1 MPSQRFQAALKREA
15 QITPPVWMMRQ
26 AGRYHSHYQ
35 NLRKKH
41 SFEELCKVPELAA
54 EVAFG
59 PVDDFDF
66 DTAILFSD
74 ILFPLE
80 ALGMGL
86 RFGDDG
92 PKLGWHLAELEDLDR
107 LYPLGEAVEFMG
119 FQKDAVRAT
128 RKRIPAD
135 KSLIGFVGG
144 PWTLF
149 CYATQGK
156 HDGNLILP
164 KVSPAI
170 RKGFYDR
177 ILPLLEENIRLQ
189 LEGGA
194 EIVMVFDTAAGD
206 ATPAF
211 FREGILPAI
220 SRLVESFPGKIGYY
234 AKSLAPSSLEA
245 VRSLSGL
252 VGFGMDH
259 RTDILPFLG
268 NGTHFVQ
275 GNFDQA
281 MLFLDPRDFSKYLEE
296 WIRPFA
302 ELDPAHRA
310 GWICGLGH
318 GVLPKTPEANVRTFV
333 NTIRE
338 VLV

>member
-1 MPSQRFQAALKREA
+1 MSNKRFQAAIRREP
-15 QITPPVWMMRQ
+15 QTTPPVWMMRQ

-35 NLRKKH
+35 NLRKKY

-92 PKLGWHLAELEDLDR
+92 PKLGWHLSSSEDLEKF
-107 LYPLGEAVEFMG
+107 YPLNEAVEFMS
-119 FQKDAVRAT
+119 FQKEAVQLT
-128 RKRIPAD
+128 RKRIPSD

-144 PWTLF
+144 PWTLY
-149 CYATQGK
+149 CYATMGK

-164 KVSPAI
+164 KVSPVL
-170 RKGFYDR
+170 REGFYQK
-177 ILPLLEENIRLQ
+177 ILPLLTENIRLQ

-194 EIVMVFDTAAGD
+194 EIVMIFDTAAGD
-206 ATPAF
+206 ASPAF
-211 FREGILPAI
+211 FHEAILPGI
-220 SRLVESFPGKIGYY
+220 RSLVEMFPGKIGYY
-234 AKSLAPSSLEA
+234 AKSLTPISLES
-245 VRSLSGL
+245 VRAIPGL

-259 RTDILPFLG
+259 RTDITPLLG
-268 NGTHFVQ
+268 NGSHFVQ

-281 MLFLDPRDFSKYLEE
+281 LLFLEPSDFSKYLSE

-302 ELDPAHRA
+302 NLTPEDRA
-310 GWICGLGH
+310 GWVCGLGH
-318 GVLPKTPEANVRTFV
+318 GVLPKTPETNIRTFV

>member
-1 MPSQRFQAALKREA
+1 MPNHRFQAALKREPQA
-15 QITPPVWMMRQ
+15 TPPVWMMRQ

-59 PVDDFDF
+59 PVNDFDF

-86 RFGDDG
+86 RFGDEG
-92 PKLGWHLAELEDLDR
+92 PKLGWNLAKKEDLDR
-107 LYPLGEAVEFMG
+107 FFPLEQAVEFMG
-119 FQKDAVRAT
+119 FQKEAVKIT
-128 RKRIPAD
+128 RNRIPKD
-135 KSLIGFVGG
+135 KSLIGFIGG

-149 CYATQGK
+149 CYATLGK

-164 KVSPAI
+164 KVSPLL
-170 RKGFYDR
+170 RQGFYDK
-177 ILPLLEENIRLQ
+177 ILPLLRENIRLQ

-194 EIVMVFDTAAGD
+194 EIVMIFDTAAGD
-206 ATPAF
+206 ASPAF
-211 FREGILPAI
+211 FQEGILPAV
-220 SRLVESFPGKIGYY
+220 RNLVEAFPGRIGYY
-234 AKSLAPSSLEA
+234 AKSLAPASLQA
-245 VRSLSGL
+245 IRSLSGL

-259 RTDILPFLG
+259 RTDIAPLLG
-268 NGTHFVQ
+268 NGSHFVQ

-281 MLFLDPRDFSKYLEE
+281 LLFLEPGEFSKYLSE

-302 ELDPAHRA
+302 GMSPEERA
-310 GWICGLGH
+310 GWVCGLGH

-338 VLV
+338 ALA

>member
-1 MPSQRFQAALKREA
+1 MPNPKFENALRCLP
-15 QITPPVWMMRQ
+15 QTVPPIWMMRQ

-59 PVDDFDF
+59 PVDDFGF

-86 RFGDDG
+86 KFGDEG
-92 PKLGWHLAELEDLDR
+92 PKLGWQLVGLEDLKR
-107 LYPLGEAVEFMG
+107 MHPLEQAVDFMG
-119 FQKDAVRAT
+119 FQKKAVSLT
-128 RKRIPAD
+128 RKRIPED
-135 KSLIGFVGG
+135 RSLIGFVGG
-144 PWTLF
+144 AWTLF
-149 CYATQGK
+149 CYATLGK
-156 HDGNLILP
+156 HDGNLVLP
-164 KVSPAI
+164 KVSKSL
-170 RKGFYDR
+170 REGFYEK
-177 ILPLLEENIRLQ
+177 IIPLLKENIRLQ

-194 EIVMVFDTAAGD
+194 EVVMVFDTAGGD
-206 ATPAF
+206 SSPGF
-211 FREGILPAI
+211 FDEAVLPPL
-220 SRLVESFPGKIGYY
+220 SELVRAFPGKIGYY
-234 AKSLAPSSLEA
+234 AKALPSRSLEA

-252 VGFGMDH
+252 LGFGVDH
-259 RTDILPFLG
+259 RSDLTELFG
-268 NGTHFVQ
+268 NGKQFVQ

-281 MLFLDPRDFSKYLEE
+281 MLFLDPADFRAYLLE
-296 WIRPFA
+296 WLRPF
-302 ELDPAHRA
+302 LDLSPEKRA

-333 NTIRE
+333 KTVRE
-338 VLV
+338 VFA